1 MPQPGSPQPGPSS
14 AWDGYALD
22 NSFMLNTVQQ
32 MGEHNL
38 ETIDL
43 NVLQGLLYDDDAK
56 KNVLQYSE
64 DIAIFSLNLDNMD
77 IQKDTSLE
85 GEA

>member
-1 MPQPGSPQPGPSS
+1 MFFIVVFEMFYFIFFPLFLDFSGVPQPGSPQPGPSS

-43 NVLQGLLYDDDAK
+43 NVLQGLLYDDVK
-56 KNVLQYSE
+56 KMYCNILR
-64 DIAIFSLNLDNMD
+64 I
-77 IQKDTSLE
+77 
-85 GEA
+85 